1 MTTFRQAD
9 RLKNNYLP
17 IAIAKGRIIINFC
30 QGVWSD
36 RGIIARMSLIVRN
49 LVKQG
54 FWQYANLANTLLGV
68 IWGKVL
74 AIAPKWGDI
83 PKVDPQCVVRQA

>member
-1 MTTFRQAD
+1 MR
-9 RLKNNYLP
+9 
-17 IAIAKGRIIINFC
+17 
-30 QGVWSD
+30 SD

-68 IWGKVL
+68 IWEKVL
-74 AIAPKWGDI
+74 AIAPK
-83 PKVDPQCVVRQA
+83 

>member
-1 MTTFRQAD
+1 MT
-9 RLKNNYLP
+9 KNNYPP

-30 QGVWSD
+30 QGVRSD

-54 FWQYANLANTLLGV
+54 FWQDANLANKLLG
-68 IWGKVL
+68 
-74 AIAPKWGDI
+74 AI
-83 PKVDPQCVVRQA
+83 

>member
-1 MTTFRQAD
+1 M
-9 RLKNNYLP
+9 
-17 IAIAKGRIIINFC
+17 AKSRIIINFC
-30 QGVWSD
+30 QGVRSD
-36 RGIIARMSLIVRN
+36 RRIIARMSLIVRN

-74 AIAPKWGDI
+74 AIAPKWSDI
-83 PKVDPQCVVRQA
+83 RKVSTYCYFQECYTES

>member
-1 MTTFRQAD
+1 M
-9 RLKNNYLP
+9 
-17 IAIAKGRIIINFC
+17 IAKGLIIINFC
-30 QGVWSD
+30 QGVRSD
-36 RGIIARMSLIVRN
+36 RRIIARMSLIVRN

-74 AIAPKWGDI
+74 VIAPK
-83 PKVDPQCVVRQA
+83 

>member
-1 MTTFRQAD
+1 LVPLNKFSIKIGFLPAIIWI
-9 RLKNNYLP
+9 RLLPTAVTKNNYPP
-17 IAIAKGRIIINFC
+17 IAIAKGRIIVNFC
-30 QGVWSD
+30 QGVRSD

-68 IWGKVL
+68 I
-74 AIAPKWGDI
+74 
-83 PKVDPQCVVRQA
+83 